1 MPPGHHGKLVHDGAV
16 WCTVTAMTRATS
28 VRQSVSLPGPVAK
41 RVRAL
46 ARTRKTSASRVIVEL
61 IETGLKT
68 KEDERERFL
77 ELARRFKDAP
87 DPLESDR
94 LREELAQIVFGE

>member
-1 MPPGHHGKLVHDGAV
+1 MNRP
-16 WCTVTAMTRATS
+16 TAS

-46 ARTRKTSASRVIVEL
+46 AKTRKTSASRVLVDL

-68 KEDERERFL
+68 KGGERERFL
-77 ELARRFKDAP
+77 ALARRFKESS
-87 DPLESDR
+87 DPAVSER
-94 LREELAQIVFGE
+94 LGEELAQLIFGE